1 MQITTQPEC
10 PEYFRFS
17 KSNCTCVLRPEHM
30 DKIGK
35 LQLDHKKTSK
45 KKRKPARVLS
55 DIDFHPG
62 VTRRRK
68 RCPKGMFFDKG
79 ADRCE
84 VNELKSVRRKQERE
98 RKLALKQK
106 VRDAKVKTPAKPRNP
121 AQKVVKTVRR
131 PRKQSS
137 KLSESLLH
145 RLFPDQKK
153 RTKRIDDMKERITKK
168 FHLGADRTLNSN
180 RDLVLSDINNA
191 IGRVRT
197 ETVPKKVSFVTK
209 DQLSQAVNSLSV
221 QPPSFSPL
229 INQQISRVTNFPDT
243 ALDDCGSLEGSG
255 APRVRVEG
263 KCVPFNSVDAQ
274 DMMLSKLNSKQ
285 SIDCKR
291 IVAPRQLLANCWFNA
306 MFMAFFVSDKG
317 RKFFQ
322 AFRALMIQGKHLNG
336 ETISG
341 KLHAA
346 FFRLNMA
353 IEACIGSS
361 SAGNLRDIALRMD
374 TNSIIQ
380 KIYNAIPSQ
389 YRNRTDI
396 KRKGV
401 PGNPILYY
409 QAIINYLGN
418 ETVSMLIVESHN
430 YREGSGKDW
439 HSYAEAKMQEM
450 DGNLPDIVVLEF
462 MDEKSSNRPFRA
474 DERSNKPADFFLSD
488 GDRSGEYRLD
498 SAIVR
503 DNRKKHFCS
512 LITCSREQFA
522 FDGMSFSRLTP
533 FKWKGLLNKERTWAF
548 SGSNSDG
555 RPLQWSFRDGYQL
568 LFYYRQR

>member
-1 MQITTQPEC
+1 
-10 PEYFRFS
+10 
-17 KSNCTCVLRPEHM
+17 
-30 DKIGK
+30 
-35 LQLDHKKTSK
+35 
-45 KKRKPARVLS
+45 
-55 DIDFHPG
+55 
-62 VTRRRK
+62 
-68 RCPKGMFFDKG
+68 
-79 ADRCE
+79 
-84 VNELKSVRRKQERE
+84 
-98 RKLALKQK
+98 
-106 VRDAKVKTPAKPRNP
+106 
-121 AQKVVKTVRR
+121 
-131 PRKQSS
+131 
-137 KLSESLLH
+137 
-145 RLFPDQKK
+145 
-153 RTKRIDDMKERITKK
+153 
-168 FHLGADRTLNSN
+168 
-180 RDLVLSDINNA
+180 
-191 IGRVRT
+191 
-197 ETVPKKVSFVTK
+197 
-209 DQLSQAVNSLSV
+209 
-221 QPPSFSPL
+221 
-229 INQQISRVTNFPDT
+229 
-243 ALDDCGSLEGSG
+243 
-255 APRVRVEG
+255 
-263 KCVPFNSVDAQ
+263 
-274 DMMLSKLNSKQ
+274 MLSKLDSKRP
-285 SIDCKR
+285 IDCKK

-322 AFRALMIQGKHLNG
+322 AFRALMIQGKHMNG

-353 IEACIGSS
+353 IEACLGSS
-361 SAGNLRDIALRMD
+361 SVGNLRDIALRMD

-380 KIYNAIPSQ
+380 KIYNAIPSE

-409 QAIINYLGN
+409 QGIINYLGN

-439 HSYAEAKMQEM
+439 HSYAEAKMQEI
-450 DGNLPDIVVLEF
+450 GGKLPDIVVLEF

-488 GDRSGEYRLD
+488 GDKSGEYRLD

-512 LITCSREQFA
+512 LITCSREQFG

-533 FKWKGLLNKERTWAF
+533 FKWKGLINKEKTWAF

-555 RPLQWSFRDGYQL
+555 KPLQWSFRNGYQL
-568 LFYYRQR
+568 LLYYRQR